1 MENSTQLYCIKLI
14 SNSGLK
20 LQDNQLVAI
29 CDMNRFIP
37 LEFLVSMRADNI
49 SKIWFCLKDVTSNI
63 VKVHVV
69 AYSYDGV
76 NILDKLS
83 KKTVNQSRLDQLSHA
98 QIVNIPKNNVYADPD
113 ELKKIKFNESLKELK
128 SVKRFLYNIEDISLE
143 PSIDWKKVVCIEIR
157 KYNAEYLEVISKKLE
172 IEPGYLS
179 HLKKLDASKVYWDMS
194 RPYFLAFLVREESA
208 NDFREDN
215 YKGLILWN
223 KVYSFMT
230 KKDKDRLLKMEAVD
244 IKKLLVEVP
253 DVTTSETGESI
264 ETTNNYNNELKVD
277 NILDKISKFGM
288 DSLTLEEKKFL
299 DDESKK

>member
-157 KYNAEYLEVISKKLE
+157 KYNAEYLEVISEKLE

-230 KKDKDRLLKMEAVD
+230 KKDKDRLLKIEAVD

-288 DSLTLEEKKFL
+288 D
-299 DDESKK
+299 